1 MIKIKISFNILVVF
15 IVLIL
20 AVISAYFLIS
30 IELSNMTTTSTLP
43 KTTTIPT
50 TTRPLTTTEPPTST
64 TTLPYS
70 LKKRLLDLANRNIK
84 GKCNVTYTM
93 IERKHFPTS
102 KWFSDLCPNFK
113 NYNETE
119 MWRTDAYLNDKCNL
133 DLENECIEI
142 FTSINLDEKLICVWG
157 IDHFSTKTIP
167 LENLTQE
174 YC

>member
-1 MIKIKISFNILVVF
+1 MVKIKISLNILIVF

-93 IERKHFPTS
+93 VERKHLPTS
-102 KWFSDLCPNFK
+102 KWFTDLCPDFK
-113 NYNETE
+113 DLNETE
-119 MWRTDAYLNDKCNL
+119 KWRTNAYLNDVCI
-133 DLENECIEI
+133 LEKEDGCIEV
-142 FTSINLDEKLICVWG
+142 FTSISLDEKLLCVWAINHFNASTINFG
-157 IDHFSTKTIP
+157 I
-167 LENLTQE
+167 LTQK